1 MKYHNPNFVNHAF
14 TCKELYDCCAKE
26 IEFSVPSKK
35 GAAEKAQVSLC
46 VKFLYAWYVKKIT
59 CFLLY
64 LR

>member
-46 VKFLYAWYVKKIT
+46 VKFLYA
-59 CFLLY
+59 
-64 LR
+64 